1 MLSDLFP
8 SLLCKVGLV
17 LMSNQ
22 KKDIMREKYK

>member
-8 SLLCKVGLV
+8 SLLCMVGLV

-22 KKDIMREKYK
+22 KKRNYEGKV